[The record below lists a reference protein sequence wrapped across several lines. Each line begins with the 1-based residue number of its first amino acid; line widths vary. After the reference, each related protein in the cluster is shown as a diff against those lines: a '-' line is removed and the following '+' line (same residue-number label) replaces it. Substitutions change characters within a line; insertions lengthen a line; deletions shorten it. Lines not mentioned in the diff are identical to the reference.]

1 MNSSILTS
9 TKKNLGISEDY
20 TAFDADILMY
30 INSVLS
36 TLCQIGIGPEEGFEI
51 SDDTATWGDFLGTDK
66 RLNSV
71 KTYVTLRVRLLFD
84 PPQTSFLIASLQKQ
98 LEEIEWRLNV
108 VRETTDWVDPEPVV
122 ISEDD
127 ELHILDGGTP

>member
-1 MNSSILTS
+1 MLTSILNS
-9 TKKNLGISEDY
+9 TKKNLGIDSEY
-20 TAFDADILMY
+20 TAFDEDIMMH

-36 TLCQIGIGPEEGFEI
+36 TLCQIGIGPEEGFDI
-51 SDDTATWGDFLGTDK
+51 SDETAVWADFLGTDK

-71 KTYVTLRVRLLFD
+71 KTYVYLRVRLLFD

-108 VRETTDWVDPEPVV
+108 TRESAAWINPNPEPVEDV
-122 ISEDD
+122 IY
-127 ELHILDGGTP
+127 DGGTP